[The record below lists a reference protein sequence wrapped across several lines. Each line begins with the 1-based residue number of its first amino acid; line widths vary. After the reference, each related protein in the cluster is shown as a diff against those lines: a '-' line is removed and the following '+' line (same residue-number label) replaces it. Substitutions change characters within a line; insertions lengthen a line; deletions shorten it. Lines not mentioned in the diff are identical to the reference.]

1 MYASVLPFSPQRAT
15 GALKPRFPR
24 RGLRLYAH
32 LPPAAQRR

>member
-24 RGLRLYAH
+24 RGFAFM
-32 LPPAAQRR
+32 PTSWESED